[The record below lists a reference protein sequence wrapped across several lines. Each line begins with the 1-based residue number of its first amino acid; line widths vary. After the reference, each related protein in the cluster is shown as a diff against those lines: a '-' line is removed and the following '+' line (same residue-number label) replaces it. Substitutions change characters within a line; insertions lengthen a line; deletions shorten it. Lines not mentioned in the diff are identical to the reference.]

1 MAEKDLSILLSSIDP
16 QLHDGEF
23 VFCTLSE
30 QIYKG
35 LSINPLCL
43 FREEEG
49 ISVVIEKAQAESL
62 HLQYTGTWSL
72 ITCKINS
79 SLEAV
84 GFLASMS
91 TALAKEGIP
100 ANAVS
105 AYFHDHLFVPSAKAK
120 QALELLQE
128 LSRKPKN

>member
-1 MAEKDLSILLSSIDP
+1 MAEKDLSILLSSINP

-23 VFCTLSE
+23 VFCTLPE
-30 QIYKG
+30 QTYKG
-35 LSINPLCL
+35 LSINPLCF

-49 ISVVIEKAQAESL
+49 ISIVIEKAQAENL
-62 HLQYTGTWSL
+62 GLQYTGTWSL

-91 TALAKEGIP
+91 ATLAKEDIP
-100 ANAVS
+100 ANAIS

-120 QALELLQE
+120 QALGLLQE
-128 LSRKPKN
+128 LSTRLTK